1 TAKSIG
7 MEGQTVLLDFLDRI
21 GDDPVMDTGHIAVY
35 MAIFKRWMVQGYT
48 NPVRIHRKHIMSDAK
63 ISSTA
68 TYSKKIRELQ
78 ENGYIEYLPSHCTL
92 KGTWVNFLNT
102 IEV

>member
-1 TAKSIG
+1 

-21 GDDPVMDTGHIAVY
+21 GDDPVMDAGHIAVY

-68 TYSKKIRELQ
+68 TYSKKMRELAS
-78 ENGYIEYLPSHCTL
+78 GDYIAYYPTHCVRKGSCVRMGIDL
-92 KGTWVNFLNT
+92 KR
-102 IEV
+102 E